1 MKNKHDIIWLD
12 TVDSTNS
19 EAKRRI
25 SKIDNLSVVSALEQ
39 TTGRG
44 QLGNVWVSSAGE
56 NLTFS
61 VILKFIDQNVWLNV
75 HDQSVINELT
85 SLSVVDFLGSHGIEA
100 KIKWPNDIYVGNK
113 KICGIL
119 IENSLSGSH
128 INHSIIG
135 IGLNINQRNF
145 NVNLPNPISMTQ
157 LTGDSYDISEC
168 LDEFMSIFKKYIH
181 RYLHGNGGYAKL
193 RKLYLGQLWR
203 LNEISRF
210 TCTDS
215 KGITTEFSG
224 TIRNLSYIGN
234 LIVETEEGEL
244 KEFAF
249 KEIGYIM

>member
-44 QLGNVWVSSAGE
+44 QLGNEWVSSAGE

-100 KIKWPNDIYVGNK
+100 KIKWPNDIYVGNQ

-203 LNEISRF
+203 LNETSRY

-215 KGITTEFSG
+215 EGITTEFSG

-249 KEIGYIM
+249 KEIGYII

>member
-203 LNEISRF
+203 FNETSRY

-215 KGITTEFSG
+215 EGITTEFSG